1 MVSCKSEVVSLNIIN
16 SYFLGL
22 REINFPVYQKQFKQI
37 DLELFISLAD
47 FMGNLT
53 ELEKNNYIQLVLED
67 LKKFLMSIESKNYS
81 RTVQRMLLDMKTEI
95 AKII

>member
-1 MVSCKSEVVSLNIIN
+1 
-16 SYFLGL
+16 
-22 REINFPVYQKQFKQI
+22 
-37 DLELFISLAD
+37 
-47 FMGNLT
+47 MGNLT

-81 RTVQRMLLDMKTEI
+81 RTVQRMLLNMKTEI

>member
-1 MVSCKSEVVSLNIIN
+1 MVSCKSEVVSLNIIS
-16 SYFLGL
+16 SYFLGI

>member
-1 MVSCKSEVVSLNIIN
+1 
-16 SYFLGL
+16 

>member
-16 SYFLGL
+16 SYFLGI
-22 REINFPVYQKQFKQI
+22 RETNFPVYQKQFKQI

-47 FMGNLT
+47 SMGNLT

>member
-16 SYFLGL
+16 SYFLGM
-22 REINFPVYQKQFKQI
+22 REINFTVYQKQFKQI

>member
-16 SYFLGL
+16 SYFLGI

-53 ELEKNNYIQLVLED
+53 ELEK
-67 LKKFLMSIESKNYS
+67 K
-81 RTVQRMLLDMKTEI
+81 
-95 AKII
+95 

>member
-1 MVSCKSEVVSLNIIN
+1 M
-16 SYFLGL
+16 